1 MRRRLPRRA
10 TSGFT
15 LVEILV
21 VVMIMSMLMVTISQ
35 VLQSA
40 RQTRDTI
47 HNIQETQLSGPAILN
62 LIERDLRSI
71 VTYAR
76 ERADHLHVKSRVVGG
91 MDADRIDFLTSV
103 NGTVLVEAERGNRYV
118 KADANEVGYVL
129 RLSQEHDDFLEIY
142 RREDFGCDDKPF
154 EGGRYTYLHDR
165 VRAFEIKVYEEDGP
179 DAEPLEDWGSD
190 EFVGLPHR
198 VEISLTLELAPRL
211 VREQLKIAPVD
222 KRTIT
227 YTRVVRFPESLFLA
241 ASVEPIPKV
250 PVVLPP
256 SANNPEGGPG
266 GQNPF
271 GGIGGDD
278 PLQGGASG
286 GSGGDGSGSGGGQV
300 PGLGGGTGGSP
311 VVFPPPGG

>member
-1 MRRRLPRRA
+1 MMRALPRRS

-76 ERADHLHVKSRVVGG
+76 ERADQLYVKNRVVGG

-154 EGGRYTYLHDR
+154 EGGRYTFLHDR
-165 VRAFEIKVYEEDGP
+165 VRAFEIKVYEEDGV
-179 DAEPLEDWGSD
+179 DAEPLEDWGHD
-190 EFVGLPHR
+190 EYVGLPHR

-227 YTRVVRFPESLFLA
+227 YTRIVRFPESLFLA
-241 ASVEPIPKV
+241 ASIDPIPKV

-256 SANNPEGGPG
+256 SASANPEGGPAMVDQNGNPIPPPG
-266 GQNPF
+266 GGGIPPGGDGGNLPPGGGNPF
-271 GGIGGDD
+271 GGQPG
-278 PLQGGASG
+278 GGAPG
-286 GSGGDGSGSGGGQV
+286 LFPGGG
-300 PGLGGGTGGSP
+300 
-311 VVFPPPGG
+311 

>member
-1 MRRRLPRRA
+1 MKRSIARRA
-10 TSGFT
+10 QRGFT
-15 LVEILV
+15 LVEIMV

-76 ERADHLHVKSRVVGG
+76 ERADHLRVKNRVVGG
-91 MDADRIDFLTSV
+91 MDADRIDFMTSV
-103 NGTVLVEAERGNRYV
+103 NGTVLVEAESGDRYV
-118 KADANEVGYVL
+118 KADANEVGYML
-129 RLSQEHDDFLEIY
+129 RLSEEHDDFLEIY
-142 RREDFGCDDKPF
+142 RREDFGVDDKPF

-179 DAEPLEDWGSD
+179 DAEPLEDWGEG
-190 EFVGLPHR
+190 EFIGLPHR
-198 VEISLTLELAPRL
+198 IEISLTLELAPRL

-241 ASVEPIPKV
+241 SSVEPIPKV

-256 SANNPEGGPG
+256 SATNPEGGPAMVD
-266 GQNPF
+266 QNGNPIDPPTGSPPPGF
-271 GGIGGDD
+271 GGGPSPD
-278 PLQGGASG
+278 Q
-286 GSGGDGSGSGGGQV
+286 SGS
-300 PGLGGGTGGSP
+300 PLGGGGGAAGI
-311 VVFPPPGG
+311 FPPSGG